1 MSTTSLG
8 GLGDLV
14 RLTHLYAHD
23 NRIESLDDF
32 EAPPALQQLHIAN
45 NRLSVIGGLEGC
57 TCLEDL
63 TPTPRWAWPKNRKL
77 GSEHMDGES
86 VPVRMRASVRSRR
99 HVCVVGLRLFGVGRF
114 FFRAM

>member
-1 MSTTSLG
+1 M
-8 GLGDLV
+8 

-32 EAPPALQQLHIAN
+32 EVPPALQQLHIAN

-77 GSEHMDGES
+77 LRVGSEHMDR
-86 VPVRMRASVRSRR
+86 VK
-99 HVCVVGLRLFGVGRF
+99 VCQ
-114 FFRAM
+114 